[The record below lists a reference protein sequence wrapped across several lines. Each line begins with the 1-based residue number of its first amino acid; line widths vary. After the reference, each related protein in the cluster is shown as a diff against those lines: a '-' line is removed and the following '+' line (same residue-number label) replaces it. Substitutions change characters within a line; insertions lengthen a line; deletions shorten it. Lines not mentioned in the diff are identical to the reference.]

1 MDELPSAAQVMALAA
16 VCQNVD
22 ECADIARLAEHLFAD
37 HHPLSAGGRVACP
50 TANVSNALLTAA
62 PGDAAARASA
72 FFDACNN
79 KRRGMLWSKAD
90 RKAYFNATWHTQVRH
105 GARSC
110 SRLSRFGAPFVHSFP
125 MRTQGYCS
133 PKLKDRVLCSTRR
146 GDVRGDGGKTLCE
159 AENLLG
165 APDCLVLSVGI
176 NDDTAFESH
185 LHRAAPACEIIGM
198 DASLDAVNRAKVPR
212 FVSLYLENF
221 TPLTFRN
228 FTGRRRVS
236 LLKLDCETCEFAS
249 LPAFVSNVCVD
260 QIVVEVHRRSYQ
272 SNFAAVNVVH
282 TLMLRMHRLGYRVA
296 FLEANPVVP
305 YLDAEYTLV
314 RNISCP
320 S

>member
-1 MDELPSAAQVMALAA
+1 MDEPPSAVMASAA

-22 ECADIARLAEHLFAD
+22 ECTGIAQVAERLFAD
-37 HHPLSAGGRVACP
+37 HHPLSAEGRVACP
-50 TANVSNALLTAA
+50 PANVTSALLSAV

-79 KRRGMLWSKAD
+79 KRRGSLWSKAD
-90 RKAYFNATWHTQVRH
+90 RKAYFNATWHTQFRH

-110 SRLSRFGAPFVHSFP
+110 SKLSRFGAPFVHSFP
-125 MRTQGYCS
+125 TRNQGFCS
-133 PKLKDRVLCSTRR
+133 PHLKVPILCSTRR

-185 LHRAAPACEIIGM
+185 LHRAAPACKFIAM
-198 DASLDAVNRAKVPR
+198 DGSLNAVNRAKVPR

-236 LLKLDCETCEFAS
+236 LLKLDCESCEFAS

-272 SNFAAVNVVH
+272 SNFDAANVVH

-296 FLEANPVVP
+296 FLEANAVAP
-305 YLDAEYTLV
+305 YLDVEYTLV
-314 RNISCP
+314 RNIPCP